1 MEIKA
6 TTPCYKFR
14 DVKPEEQIAKLKE
27 ELAEVEEAYQ
37 RLKQNP
43 NEYQKLVDLHMEII
57 DLKACCNTFVFQLRY
72 RYRGVS
78 MSHEF
83 DAPQEAIRRVIAKRP
98 EDIICSRKILRIW
111 TLINHNRFEVI

>member
-43 NEYQKLVDLHMEII
+43 NEYQKLVDLHM
-57 DLKACCNTFVFQLRY
+57 
-72 RYRGVS
+72 
-78 MSHEF
+78 
-83 DAPQEAIRRVIAKRP
+83 
-98 EDIICSRKILRIW
+98 
-111 TLINHNRFEVI
+111 

>member
-43 NEYQKLVDLHMEII
+43 NEYQKLVD
-57 DLKACCNTFVFQLRY
+57 
-72 RYRGVS
+72 
-78 MSHEF
+78 
-83 DAPQEAIRRVIAKRP
+83 
-98 EDIICSRKILRIW
+98 
-111 TLINHNRFEVI
+111 

>member
-1 MEIKA
+1 MKIKA

-57 DLKACCNTFVFQLRY
+57 DLCFSTALSLQRCVY
-72 RYRGVS
+72 
-78 MSHEF
+78 E
-83 DAPQEAIRRVIAKRP
+83 P
-98 EDIICSRKILRIW
+98 
-111 TLINHNRFEVI
+111 

>member
-43 NEYQKLVDLHMEII
+43 TKRLVVTRLFFN
-57 DLKACCNTFVFQLRY
+57 C
-72 RYRGVS
+72 
-78 MSHEF
+78 
-83 DAPQEAIRRVIAKRP
+83 VIVTAV
-98 EDIICSRKILRIW
+98 CL
-111 TLINHNRFEVI
+111 

>member
-57 DLKACCNTFVFQLRY
+57 DLKACCNTFVYQLRKNHALAFLAY
-72 RYRGVS
+72 
-78 MSHEF
+78 
-83 DAPQEAIRRVIAKRP
+83 AKAKREVINKNFARGYYSTP
-98 EDIICSRKILRIW
+98 EDIDKLNTNKSEL
-111 TLINHNRFEVI
+111 F

>member
-1 MEIKA
+1 MENKA

-83 DAPQEAIRRVIAKRP
+83 DAPQEAIRRVIAKNMTRGYYLFP
-98 EDIICSRKILRIW
+98 ED
-111 TLINHNRFEVI
+111 FENLDTNTS

>member
-43 NEYQKLVDLHMEII
+43 NEYQKLVDLH
-57 DLKACCNTFVFQLRY
+57 QL
-72 RYRGVS
+72 
-78 MSHEF
+78 F
-83 DAPQEAIRRVIAKRP
+83 DSNITKDDYYEQ
-98 EDIICSRKILRIW
+98 DG
-111 TLINHNRFEVI
+111 